1 MNAAVRGENSGGR
14 VYFVTFS
21 RRAWQAVL
29 LALAVGFLA
38 LAAWWQQRPEGEAP
52 PGPAA
57 TDAVA
62 PLADADVLA
71 VPAAASGPAA
81 DDSAAVSLTPAPPA
95 AAEGPASAPPRSH
108 PFDDL
113 RLERERL
120 RSRQAELL
128 QAAAL
133 DPAVGEARRREAH
146 EELLALWELEAREL
160 EIEQLL
166 RAHGYDAVAVLSP
179 AGAHVVVDAVLDQ
192 AAAALIGELTHRI
205 AGVKRETV
213 TIVDG
218 VSSGR

>member
-1 MNAAVRGENSGGR
+1 MRPGTRGGATKSRARSGRCWGCRPTECTSCRGSREDASRGGTAPAPTAAGEVQRKGARTMNAAVRGENSGGR

-62 PLADADVLA
+62 PSADADVLS

-95 AAEGPASAPPRSH
+95 
-108 PFDDL
+108 
-113 RLERERL
+113 
-120 RSRQAELL
+120 
-128 QAAAL
+128 
-133 DPAVGEARRREAH
+133 
-146 EELLALWELEAREL
+146 
-160 EIEQLL
+160 
-166 RAHGYDAVAVLSP
+166 
-179 AGAHVVVDAVLDQ
+179 
-192 AAAALIGELTHRI
+192 
-205 AGVKRETV
+205 
-213 TIVDG
+213 
-218 VSSGR
+218 

>member
-1 MNAAVRGENSGGR
+1 
-14 VYFVTFS
+14 VTFS

-62 PLADADVLA
+62 PPADADVLA

-95 AAEGPASAPPRSH
+95 AAEGPASAPRSH

-133 DPAVGEARRREAH
+133 DPAAGEARRREAH
-146 EELLALWELEAREL
+146 EELLALWELEARER
-160 EIEQLL
+160 EIEQLR

-205 AGVKRETV
+205 AGVKR
-213 TIVDG
+213 
-218 VSSGR
+218 

>member
-1 MNAAVRGENSGGR
+1 
-14 VYFVTFS
+14 
-21 RRAWQAVL
+21 
-29 LALAVGFLA
+29 
-38 LAAWWQQRPEGEAP
+38 
-52 PGPAA
+52 
-57 TDAVA
+57 
-62 PLADADVLA
+62 
-71 VPAAASGPAA
+71 
-81 DDSAAVSLTPAPPA
+81 PA

-133 DPAVGEARRREAH
+133 DPAAGEARRREAH

-166 RAHGYDAVAVLSP
+166 RAHGYD
-179 AGAHVVVDAVLDQ
+179 VVAVLDQ